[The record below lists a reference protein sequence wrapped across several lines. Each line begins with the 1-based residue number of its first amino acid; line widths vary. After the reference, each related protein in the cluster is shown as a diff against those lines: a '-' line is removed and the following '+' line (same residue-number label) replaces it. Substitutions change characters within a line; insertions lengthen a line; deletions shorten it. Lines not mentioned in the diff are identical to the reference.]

1 MSGTVQEFR
10 PGGATTANLTTTELA
25 SPDDHASSRPATHCR
40 APTVVGTGGRV
51 PPDAVIEDDA
61 TGDVE
66 TSGTFD
72 PASDG
77 LDFWE
82 SLEGM
87 RVAAEQRRSP
97 SARPTPSARSPVVG
111 DDGANAAVRTA
122 RGGLIVT
129 ASDFNPERVVLD
141 DLLDADARR

>member
-1 MSGTVQEFR
+1 M
-10 PGGATTANLTTTELA
+10 
-25 SPDDHASSRPATHCR
+25 
-40 APTVVGTGGRV
+40 
-51 PPDAVIEDDA
+51 IEDDA

-87 RVAAEQRRSP
+87 RVQLNNAVAVG
-97 SARPTPSARSPVVG
+97 PTNSFGETRAVG
-111 DDGANAAVRTA
+111 DDGANASGRTP

-129 ASDFNPERVVLD
+129 ANDFNPERVVLD
-141 DLLDADARR
+141 DLLTPMPAMNVGDHYAGPLTGVLDYNFGNSSSR